1 MIIYIIL
8 CVSKMCNKSLKI
20 TYIKYKKWRYF
31 RTFWTFSINI
41 SLYFYFAS
49 PEYGFQMG
57 DSNSLW
63 LRFYIHFISFVSRDF
78 HRFIF
83 ILFCVCLCI
92 ALISFAI
99 LRHIFLHTSTNYIC
113 CCIWSSNSFHF
124 ISFKNRKT
132 LIFVAVAVVVYVC
145 YLSRLLV
152 VFLTRTLLFFVYFV
166 TY

>member
-49 PEYGFQMG
+49 PEYGFQIG
-57 DSNSLW
+57 DSDSLW
-63 LRFYIHFISFVSRDF
+63 LRFYIHFISFISRYF
-78 HRFIF
+78 HRLIF

-99 LRHIFLHTSTNYIC
+99 LRHIFCIHRLITFVVAYGARIHFIWKRKNFNIC
-113 CCIWSSNSFHF
+113 CCCC
-124 ISFKNRKT
+124 
-132 LIFVAVAVVVYVC
+132 LC
-145 YLSRLLV
+145 
-152 VFLTRTLLFFVYFV
+152 LLF
-166 TY
+166 